1 MFIQKE
7 KKLAMIKKFFFTVM
21 ILIVGAVIPANA
33 QFQYPN
39 FKWENTEYDFGKIQ
53 HLDPV
58 VYEFEFTNKG
68 QAPLVIS
75 EVEGSCGCTVTE
87 YTKEPV
93 MPGKTGKVKAI
104 FDAAAIGKFRK
115 SIKVVANVEGGTE
128 YLYIKGTV
136 TEKSKSESQG
146 KK

>member
-1 MFIQKE
+1 
-7 KKLAMIKKFFFTVM
+7 MIKKFFIAGCILVM
-21 ILIVGAVIPANA
+21 GTIISVNA

-39 FKWENTEYDFGKIQ
+39 FKWENTEHDFGEIQ

-75 EVEGSCGCTVTE
+75 EVEGSCGCTVAE
-87 YTKEPV
+87 YTKDPV
-93 MPGKTGKVKAI
+93 MPGNKGKVKAT

-115 SIKVVANVEGGTE
+115 SIKVVANVEGGPE

-136 TEKSKSESQG
+136 VEQSQSESQG

>member
-1 MFIQKE
+1 MIRKFIIAG
-7 KKLAMIKKFFFTVM
+7 LILVLGTV
-21 ILIVGAVIPANA
+21 ISVNA

-39 FKWENTEYDFGKIQ
+39 FKWESTEHDFGEIQ

-58 VYEFEFTNKG
+58 VYEFEFSNKG

-87 YTKEPV
+87 YTKDPV
-93 MPGKTGKVKAI
+93 MPGKKGKVKAT
-104 FDAAAIGKFRK
+104 FDAAAMGKFRK
-115 SIKVVANVEGGTE
+115 SIKVVANVEGGPE

-136 TEKSKSESQG
+136 IEQPQAESQG
-146 KK
+146 N

>member
-1 MFIQKE
+1 
-7 KKLAMIKKFFFTVM
+7 MIKKFFIAGYILVM
-21 ILIVGAVIPANA
+21 GTIISVNA

-39 FKWENTEYDFGKIQ
+39 FKWENTEHDFGEIQ

-75 EVEGSCGCTVTE
+75 EVEGSCGCTVAE
-87 YTKEPV
+87 YTKDPV
-93 MPGKTGKVKAI
+93 MPGNKGKVKAT

-115 SIKVVANVEGGTE
+115 SIKVVANVEGGPE

-136 TEKSKSESQG
+136 VEQSQSESQG

>member
-1 MFIQKE
+1 
-7 KKLAMIKKFFFTVM
+7 MIKKLF
-21 ILIVGAVIPANA
+21 IAVIILVMGTIISVNA

-39 FKWENTEYDFGKIQ
+39 FKWENTEHDFGKIE

-58 VYEFEFTNKG
+58 VFEFEFTNKG

-75 EVEGSCGCTVTE
+75 EVEGSCGCTVAE

-93 MPGKTGKVKAI
+93 IPGKQGKVKAT
-104 FDAAAIGKFRK
+104 FDAAALGKFRK
-115 SIKVVANVEGGTE
+115 SIKVVANVEGGPE

-136 TEKSKSESQG
+136 IEQSQPESPEK
-146 KK
+146 

>member
-1 MFIQKE
+1 
-7 KKLAMIKKFFFTVM
+7 MIKKFFIAGM
-21 ILIVGAVIPANA
+21 ILIMGTPISANA

-39 FKWENTEYDFGKIQ
+39 FKWENTEHDFGEIK

-87 YTKEPV
+87 YTKDPV
-93 MPGKTGKVKAI
+93 MPGKTGKVKAT

-115 SIKVVANVEGGTE
+115 SIKVVANVEGGPE

-136 TEKSKSESQG
+136 TEESQLDSQG
-146 KK
+146 K

>member
-1 MFIQKE
+1 
-7 KKLAMIKKFFFTVM
+7 MIRKFFIAGLILVLGTV
-21 ILIVGAVIPANA
+21 ISVNA

-39 FKWENTEYDFGKIQ
+39 FKWENTEHDFGEIQ

-75 EVEGSCGCTVTE
+75 EVEGSCGCTVAE
-87 YTKEPV
+87 YTKDPV
-93 MPGKTGKVKAI
+93 MPGKKGKVKAT
-104 FDAAAIGKFRK
+104 FDAAAMGKFRK
-115 SIKVVANVEGGTE
+115 SIKVVANVEGGPE

-136 TEKSKSESQG
+136 IEQPQAESQG
-146 KK
+146 N

>member
-1 MFIQKE
+1 MFNQKE
-7 KKLAMIKKFFFTVM
+7 KNIAMIKKFFYTVM
-21 ILIVGAVIPANA
+21 ILILGAVISANA

-39 FKWENTEYDFGKIQ
+39 FKWDNTEHDFGKIQ

-93 MPGKTGKVKAI
+93 MPGKKGKVKAT
-104 FDAAAIGKFRK
+104 FDAAALGKFRK
-115 SIKVVANVEGGTE
+115 SIKVVANVEGGPE

-136 TEKSKSESQG
+136 AEDKTENSG
-146 KK
+146 K

>member
-1 MFIQKE
+1 
-7 KKLAMIKKFFFTVM
+7 MIKKFFIAGLILVMGTV
-21 ILIVGAVIPANA
+21 ISVNA

-39 FKWENTEYDFGKIQ
+39 FKWEITEYDFGEIN

-75 EVEGSCGCTVTE
+75 EVEGSCGCTVAE
-87 YTKEPV
+87 YTKDPV
-93 MPGKTGKVKAI
+93 MPGKRGKVKAT

-115 SIKVVANVEGGTE
+115 SIKVVANVEGGPE

-136 TEKSKSESQG
+136 IEEAQPVGQG
-146 KK
+146 K